1 VALFKKS
8 GGGFLNGV
16 EGVINSLTF
25 KTKEFVSKK
34 TKKEFHKLSAEI
46 LVTPDGAEEPVQQF
60 VDAGFFY
67 PDNMAISED
76 GKTLQGLDDDANVID
91 LEETPLRDDTEFAKL
106 IMSLVEAGFPEE
118 LLGIGVNYE
127 PVEGVRVRFKR
138 VVDEEGTKQFGKRKS
153 KDGKKEYNR
162 DFLLIDALLAMP
174 ETGAKKGAKKT
185 AAPKAGTKA
194 TAAKTGAK
202 KTAAPAAAESDSAR
216 ADEVI
221 TGMLADA
228 KGNVIE
234 RKSIG
239 AAFVRYAL
247 KNGVTQDERKELQ
260 PVLVSEEYLTD
271 AETRGVLVLTETQVA
286 AAA

>member
-25 KTKEFVSKK
+25 KTKEFISKK
-34 TKKEFHKLSAEI
+34 TKQPYSKLSAEI

-76 GKTLQGLDDDANVID
+76 GKTLMGIDDDANVVELD
-91 LEETPLRDDTEFAKL
+91 ETPLRDDTEFAKL
-106 IMSLVEAGFPEE
+106 ILSLVEAGFPEE
-118 LLGIGVNYE
+118 LLGIGVNYS

-138 VVDEEGTKQFGKRKS
+138 VVDEEGTKTLGKRKS

-174 ETGAKKGAKKT
+174 EAGAKGAKGAKKT
-185 AAPKAGTKA
+185 AAPKA
-194 TAAKTGAK
+194 AAKTAGAKAGAK
-202 KTAAPAAAESDSAR
+202 KTAPVANDTDR
-216 ADEVI
+216 ADEVV
-221 TGMLADA
+221 TAMLADA
-228 KGNVIE
+228 KDGVIE

-239 AAFVRYAL
+239 SVFVRYAL
-247 KNGVTQDERKELQ
+247 KNGVTQEDRKVIQAQLT
-260 PVLVSEEYLTD
+260 SEEYLTD
-271 AETRGVLVLTETQVA
+271 AQERGVLVLTDTQIA